1 MAPPP
6 DRIAVLPAGGP
17 GYLVDAVEAGGG
29 VVVDPADAVALVW
42 GDPDDPGGLGRVLDD
57 HPRLRWVQLPWAGVE
72 PYTEVIR
79 AHAGRT
85 WTCGKG
91 VYADPVAELALALGL
106 AGLRGLDR
114 YARATTWTGQRG
126 TNLVG
131 ADVTIVGG
139 GGIAEALLSMLRPFR
154 CRVTVVRRTPRP
166 MEGADRVVGDDRLDE
181 ALAGAVLAVL
191 ALPLL
196 PETVGLI
203 DRRRLELLA
212 PGACLVNVA
221 RGPHVVT
228 DDLVAAL
235 RDGTLGSAGLDV
247 TDPEPL
253 PDGHPLWSLPNVIV
267 TPHTGNT
274 DEMAVPLLGARIT
287 DNVRRWLAG
296 EPLVGPVDPEAG
308 Y

>member
-1 MAPPP
+1 VVGLPAPPP
-6 DRIAVLPAGGP
+6 AAG
-17 GYLVDAVEAGGG
+17 
-29 VVVDPADAVALVW
+29 LVW
-42 GDPDDPGGLGRVLDD
+42 GDPDDARGLGWVLDD
-57 HPRLRWVQLPWAGVE
+57 HPAIRWVQLPWAGVE
-72 PYTEVIR
+72 PYVEVIR
-79 AHAGRT
+79 GHRDRT

-91 VYADPVAELALALGL
+91 VYADPVAELALALVL

-114 YARATTWTGQRG
+114 YARAGTWTGQRG
-126 TNLVG
+126 SNLVG
-131 ADVTIVGG
+131 AEVTILGG
-139 GGIAEALLSMLRPFR
+139 GGIAEALLSLLGPFR
-154 CRVTVVRRTPRP
+154 CEVTVVRRTPRP
-166 MEGADRVVGDDRLDE
+166 LDGAARVVSHGQLDE
-181 ALAGAVLAVL
+181 ALTGALVVVL

-203 DRRRLELLA
+203 DRRRLGLLA

-235 RDGTLGSAGLDV
+235 EDGTLGSAGLDV

-253 PDGHPLWSLPNVIV
+253 PDGHPLWHLPNVIV

-274 DEMAVPLLGARIT
+274 PEMAVPLLGARIT

-296 EPLVGPVDPEAG
+296 EPLIGPVDPVAG